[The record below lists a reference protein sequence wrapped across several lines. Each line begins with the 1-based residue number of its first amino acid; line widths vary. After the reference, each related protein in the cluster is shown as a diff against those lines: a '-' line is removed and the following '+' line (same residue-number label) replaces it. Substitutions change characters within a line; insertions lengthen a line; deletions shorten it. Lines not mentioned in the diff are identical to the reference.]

1 MNELFIIL
9 EIISN
14 FSDGL
19 RGKTRLQKLVFLTQT
34 QCTVPLTYDFEPA
47 PLGPLSSDVNRYV
60 SNLEELGL
68 VEERIEKTP
77 SGNNVFCYTLTEFG
91 KTIVRAEKTHRNV
104 EDIKDAVTSVCLE
117 YGSMSYVDLLNY
129 VHEKYPSYHI
139 KGIM

>member
-1 MNELFIIL
+1 MFVIL

-14 FSDGL
+14 FSGGL

-34 QCTVPLTYDFEPA
+34 QCTVPLDYDFEPA

-68 VEERIEKTP
+68 VEESIEKTP
-77 SGNNVFCYTLTEFG
+77 SGNNVFCYILTELG
-91 KTIVRAEKTHRNV
+91 KTILQAEKMHRDAGGV
-104 EDIKDAVTSVCLE
+104 EDAVTCVCRE
-117 YGSMSYVDLLNY
+117 YGGMSYVSLLNH
-129 VHEKYPSYHI
+129 VHEKYPAYHI